1 MFKTEER
8 EERGKERGEGREEH
22 LNQAVP
28 AAPLL
33 RGARPPV
40 RRGGRR
46 DGGLWSPWAWVPC
59 ASHSEHLIM
68 RSVTLMSKDVCF
80 SYEIHKANQLLHLVL
95 NQRNSHLFPVGKENW
110 LNWNFD
116 RSYCM
121 VEKCIGNLG
130 IFMSN
135 PDYTE

>member
-1 MFKTEER
+1 MCSKR
-8 EERGKERGEGREEH
+8 RKEKKEGRRGEGREEH
-22 LNQAVP
+22 LNQAVH
-28 AAPLL
+28 AVPLL
-33 RGARPPV
+33 RGARPTV
-40 RRGGRR
+40 CRGGQR
-46 DGGLWSPWAWVPC
+46 DGGLWSAWVWVPC

-68 RSVTLMSKDVCF
+68 RSVTLMWKDVCF

-121 VEKCIGNLG
+121 VEKWMGNLG

-135 PDYTE
+135 PDYME